1 MILTKVFN
9 FEKEEAGIQFQ
20 ISSELF
26 PILRVKESDNFAGY
40 NFNSRSKERERERV
54 SATRIERGKY
64 CSMHSARRH
73 DTQRE
78 KERGRENGSTP
89 PDWYLASANVYV
101 LASAYI
107 ISRHSWR
114 ACCA

>member
-1 MILTKVFN
+1 MILTKLIATKVFN
-9 FEKEEAGIQFQ
+9 LEEEEGRRRGWNQFQ

-26 PILRVKESDNFAGY
+26 PIPRSGRVKESDNFAGY
-40 NFNSRSKERERERV
+40 NFTRSKERERV
-54 SATRIERGKY
+54 SATRINIAI
-64 CSMHSARRH
+64 C
-73 DTQRE
+73 TQRGDTIHR
-78 KERGRENGSTP
+78 ERKRDRSTP
-89 PDWYLASANVYV
+89 ADWYLANVYV

>member
-40 NFNSRSKERERERV
+40 NFNSRSKERERACFG
-54 SATRIERGKY
+54 SRGVNIAV
-64 CSMHSARRH
+64 C
-73 DTQRE
+73 TQRGDMIHR
-78 KERGRENGSTP
+78 ERKRERERADP
-89 PDWYLASANVYV
+89 PHLTG
-101 LASAYI
+101 I
-107 ISRHSWR
+107 WR
-114 ACCA
+114 RLTSMY